1 MRGEGKWAEGPKKHM
16 RINIDIQER
25 LEREREER
33 RGEERERERVITES
47 FLV

>member
-16 RINIDIQER
+16 RINIDIQES
-25 LEREREER
+25 LEGERER
-33 RGEERERERVITES
+33 RGEERRERERVITES